1 MNKTHPT
8 SRRLVSTATA
18 VTLWLSLSAVAL
30 AADKT
35 WEIKPGDSLSIVV
48 SKEYSDYGNRRA
60 IMDAI
65 FKASPDAFI
74 NNNINR
80 LKVGK
85 TLKLPAADSIPD
97 LKPSP
102 PPTPVSGGISDEAF
116 QKKLQELQAQRD
128 ELEETVKLLEDENAQ
143 LQELIQGY
151 EEAKKAKDE
160 ELAKLEARIKELEAN
175 TTNSTITVEGKSET
189 ATQAPASGDMADL
202 QKRLAELEGENIE
215 LQTQLETAKMDLA
228 DSQALTEEI
237 KTQLSDLQRQNDAL
251 NNDLQQARAAATVAE
266 NSAAGASRLPW
277 ILLGLMA
284 LLMLPLMWLLKRN
297 RDEPSITTIP
307 APPKPAPVPRPTPA
321 PVTETV
327 IPVAPTKVQAD
338 EQLEAIEDTGPE
350 DPDSDLKLDIARAYL
365 DLRNPEAA
373 ADMLKDVLEEGGT
386 RQKREAREIL
396 SFIS

>member
-8 SRRLVSTATA
+8 SRRLMSTATA
-18 VTLWLSLSAVAL
+18 VALWLSLSAVAL
-30 AADKT
+30 AEDKT
-35 WEIKPGDSLSIVV
+35 WEIKSGDSLGIVV
-48 SKEYSDYGNRRA
+48 SKEYAGYGNRRA

-74 NNNINR
+74 NNDINR
-80 LKVGK
+80 LKIGK

-97 LKPSP
+97 LKPP
-102 PPTPVSGGISDEAF
+102 PAPTSNGAPDETF

-151 EEAKKAKDE
+151 EEAKKTKDE
-160 ELAKLEARIKELEAN
+160 ELAKLEARIKELETSTTSTVAN
-175 TTNSTITVEGKSET
+175 ESKPETT
-189 ATQAPASGDMADL
+189 TQAPASGDMADL

-228 DSQALTEEI
+228 DSQAQTEEI

-266 NSAAGASRLPW
+266 NNAAGASRLPW

-307 APPKPAPVPRPTPA
+307 APPKPTPAPQPVPA
-321 PVTETV
+321 PVTEAT
-327 IPVAPTKVQAD
+327 IPVTTAKKLQAD
-338 EQLEAIEDTGPE
+338 EQIEDIEETEPE

>member
-8 SRRLVSTATA
+8 SRRLTSSVIT

-30 AADKT
+30 AEDKT
-35 WEIKPGDSLSIVV
+35 WEIKSGDSLGIVV
-48 SKEYSDYGNRRA
+48 SKEYSGYGNRRA

-74 NNNINR
+74 NNDINR
-80 LKVGK
+80 LRIGK
-85 TLKLPAADSIPD
+85 TLRLPAADSIPD
-97 LKPSP
+97 LKPSQLP
-102 PPTPVSGGISDEAF
+102 APVNGSTPDEAF

-175 TTNSTITVEGKSET
+175 TASSTVTAKGQSET
-189 ATQAPASGDMADL
+189 GAQAQNGDMTDL

-251 NNDLQQARAAATVAE
+251 SNDLQQARAAATVAE
-266 NSAAGASRLPW
+266 NNAAGAGRLPW

-284 LLMLPLMWLLKRN
+284 LLMLPVMWLLRRN

-307 APPKPAPVPRPTPA
+307 APPKPAPAPQPVPTS
-321 PVTETV
+321 VTEAT
-327 IPVAPTKVQAD
+327 IPVATAKPHAD
-338 EQLEAIEDTGPE
+338 EQDIEETGPE
-350 DPDSDLKLDIARAYL
+350 DPDSELKLDIARAYL

-373 ADMLKDVLEEGGT
+373 ADILKDVLEEGGT

>member
-8 SRRLVSTATA
+8 SRLLASTATA
-18 VTLWLSLSAVAL
+18 AALWLSLSAAAL
-30 AADKT
+30 AEDKT
-35 WEIKPGDSLSIVV
+35 WEIKSGDSLSIVV
-48 SKEYSDYGNRRA
+48 SKEYSGYANRRA

-74 NNNINR
+74 NNDINR
-80 LKVGK
+80 LRIGK
-85 TLKLPAADSIPD
+85 ILKLPAPDSIPD
-97 LKPSP
+97 LKPPP
-102 PPTPVSGGISDEAF
+102 PPTPADGISDTVF

-151 EEAKKAKDE
+151 EEAKKTKDA
-160 ELAKLEARIKELEAN
+160 ELAKLEARIKELEAGAAS
-175 TTNSTITVEGKSET
+175 STAEAPGK
-189 ATQAPASGDMADL
+189 ATEAPAAASGDVAEL
-202 QKRLAELEGENIE
+202 QKRVAELEGENIE
-215 LQTQLETAKMDLA
+215 LQTQLETAKMDLT
-228 DSQALTEEI
+228 DSQALTEDI
-237 KTQLSDLQRQNDAL
+237 KTQLADLQRQNDAL

-266 NSAAGASRLPW
+266 NNAASTNRLPW

-307 APPKPAPVPRPTPA
+307 APPKPAPTPA
-321 PVTETV
+321 PTV
-327 IPVAPTKVQAD
+327 EAAAPVAATAKLAAD
-338 EQLEAIEDTGPE
+338 EQIEEIEDTGPE

-373 ADMLKDVLEEGGT
+373 ADMLKDVLEEGGV